1 VHELEPGERLLWE
14 GRLRLALLGPGDLVF
29 LAQLGLMAYVGA
41 TLFGPR
47 GAVGFRNQLQ
57 VALFALAVMSAVG
70 LYTAALKRSA
80 TLVVTD
86 RRLRRLNGVF
96 RRRGE
101 DWRRL
106 EPGAERVKLR
116 QDGDVDVEGL
126 ERPLRLS
133 GVDQTDVDALRHALS
148 PESLSPPS

>member
-1 VHELEPGERLLWE
+1 MQELEPGERLLWE

-29 LAQLGLMAYVGA
+29 LAQLGLVVFVAA

-47 GAVGFRNQLQ
+47 GAIGFRSQAQIL
-57 VALFALAVMSAVG
+57 LFTLAILAAIG
-70 LYTAALKRSA
+70 LYLAALKRSV

-86 RRLRRLNGVF
+86 RRLRRRNGVF
-96 RRRGE
+96 RSRGE
-101 DWRRL
+101 DWGRP

-133 GVDQTDVDALRHALS
+133 GVDQADVDALRHALS
-148 PESLSPPS
+148 PEALTPPG